1 MTSPQARVSLRLLLL
16 VLAAAGLSACETSG
30 LGSTTEAA
38 KPAEPPMTRRLAAE
52 QCWMAAE
59 KAHAALPLDKRADI
73 VNKCIEQK
81 LKTASGTA
89 EPAPAGPPPD
99 AKKKPASAAAE
110 AEKKKPAA
118 AAEKKKPA
126 APRAGEQ
133 DKKPADADEPD
144 KKP

>member
-16 VLAAAGLSACETSG
+16 VLVAAGLAACETSG
-30 LGSTTEAA
+30 LGTTTEAA
-38 KPAEPPMTRRLAAE
+38 KPVEPPMTRRLAAE

-81 LKTASGTA
+81 MKATAGNA
-89 EPAPAGPPPD
+89 EPAPAGPAPD
-99 AKKKPASAAAE
+99 AKKKKPAGA
-110 AEKKKPAA
+110 AA

-126 APRAGEQ
+126 APSAEEKDQKPAGADEL
-133 DKKPADADEPD
+133 DKKP
-144 KKP
+144 

>member
-16 VLAAAGLSACETSG
+16 VLAAAGLSACETTG
-30 LGSTTEAA
+30 LGTTTEA

-59 KAHAALPLDKRADI
+59 KAHAALSLDKRADI

-81 LKTASGTA
+81 MKTASGSA

-99 AKKKPASAAAE
+99 AKKKPAGA
-110 AEKKKPAA
+110 AA

-133 DKKPADADEPD
+133 DKKPADADADEPD

>member
-1 MTSPQARVSLRLLLL
+1 MTSPHARVSLRLLLL
-16 VLAAAGLSACETSG
+16 VLAAAGLSACETTG

-81 LKTASGTA
+81 LKTASGNA
-89 EPAPAGPPPD
+89 EPAPAGPAPD
-99 AKKKPASAAAE
+99 AKKKPAGA
-110 AEKKKPAA
+110 AA

-126 APRAGEQ
+126 APGADAKDQ
-133 DKKPADADEPD
+133 KPADAVTDEPD

>member
-1 MTSPQARVSLRLLLL
+1 MTAPYARASLRILLLA
-16 VLAAAGLSACETSG
+16 LAAAGLAACETTG
-30 LGSTTEAA
+30 LGTTTEAA

-59 KAHAALPLDKRADI
+59 KAHAALSLDQRADI

-81 LKTASGTA
+81 MKTASGSA
-89 EPAPAGPPPD
+89 EPAPAGPAPD
-99 AKKKPASAAAE
+99 AKKKKPAGAAE

-118 AAEKKKPA
+118 AGAGEPDQKPA
-126 APRAGEQ
+126 GAATG
-133 DKKPADADEPD
+133 APD

>member
-1 MTSPQARVSLRLLLL
+1 MMRITSPQARVSLRLLLL
-16 VLAAAGLSACETSG
+16 VLAAAGLSACETTG
-30 LGSTTEAA
+30 LGTTTEAA

-81 LKTASGTA
+81 LKTASGNA
-89 EPAPAGPPPD
+89 EPAPAGPAPD
-99 AKKKPASAAAE
+99 AKKKPAGAAAE
-110 AEKKKPAA
+110 
-118 AAEKKKPA
+118 AEKKKPA

-133 DKKPADADEPD
+133 DQKPADAGTDEPD

>member
-1 MTSPQARVSLRLLLL
+1 MTSPHARVSLRLLLL
-16 VLAAAGLSACETSG
+16 VLAAAGLSACETTG

-81 LKTASGTA
+81 LKTASGNA
-89 EPAPAGPPPD
+89 EPAPAAPAPD
-99 AKKKPASAAAE
+99 AKKKPAGA
-110 AEKKKPAA
+110 AA

-126 APRAGEQ
+126 APSASEQ
-133 DKKPADADEPD
+133 DQKPADADAPD
-144 KKP
+144 QKP

>member
-1 MTSPQARVSLRLLLL
+1 MRPWNLKPQTFARARRLLLL
-16 VLAAAGLSACETSG
+16 VVAVGLLAGCETTGDGASK
-30 LGSTTEAA
+30 TEAA

-81 LKTASGTA
+81 LKTASGNA
-89 EPAPAGPPPD
+89 EPAPAGPAPD
-99 AKKKPASAAAE
+99 AKKKPAGAAAE
-110 AEKKKPAA
+110 
-118 AAEKKKPA
+118 AEKKKPA

-133 DKKPADADEPD
+133 DQKPADAGTDEPD

>member
-1 MTSPQARVSLRLLLL
+1 MTSPQARVSLRLLLV
-16 VLAAAGLSACETSG
+16 VLAAAGLSACETTG

-59 KAHAALPLDKRADI
+59 KAHATLPLDKRADI
-73 VNKCIEQK
+73 VDKCIEQK
-81 LKTASGTA
+81 LKTASGNA
-89 EPAPAGPPPD
+89 EPAPAAPAPD
-99 AKKKPASAAAE
+99 TKKKKPAGA
-110 AEKKKPAA
+110 AA

-126 APRAGEQ
+126 APGADAKDQ
-133 DKKPADADEPD
+133 KPADAGADEPD

>member
-1 MTSPQARVSLRLLLL
+1 MTSPQARVSLRLLLV
-16 VLAAAGLSACETSG
+16 VLAAAGLAACETSG

-38 KPAEPPMTRRLAAE
+38 KPPEPPMTRRLAAE

-81 LKTASGTA
+81 LKPASGNA
-89 EPAPAGPPPD
+89 EPAPAGPAPD
-99 AKKKPASAAAE
+99 AKKKKPAGA
-110 AEKKKPAA
+110 AA

-126 APRAGEQ
+126 APGAGEQ
-133 DKKPADADEPD
+133 DQKPAGAGADEPD

>member
-1 MTSPQARVSLRLLLL
+1 MTAPHARASLRILLLA
-16 VLAAAGLSACETSG
+16 LAAAGLTACETAG
-30 LGSTTEAA
+30 LGTTTEAA

-59 KAHAALPLDKRADI
+59 KAHASQSLDQRADI

-81 LKTASGTA
+81 MKTASGSA
-89 EPAPAGPPPD
+89 EPAPAGPAPD
-99 AKKKPASAAAE
+99 AKKKKPAGAAAE

-118 AAEKKKPA
+118 AGAAEPDQKPA
-126 APRAGEQ
+126 G
-133 DKKPADADEPD
+133 PATDAPD

>member
-1 MTSPQARVSLRLLLL
+1 MTSPQARVSLRLLLV
-16 VLAAAGLSACETSG
+16 VLAAAGLSACETTG
-30 LGSTTEAA
+30 LGTMTEAA

-59 KAHAALPLDKRADI
+59 KAHAALSLDKRADI

-81 LKTASGTA
+81 MKTASGNA
-89 EPAPAGPPPD
+89 EPVPAGPAPD
-99 AKKKPASAAAE
+99 AKKKPAGA
-110 AEKKKPAA
+110 AA

-133 DKKPADADEPD
+133 DKKPADADTDEPD

>member
-16 VLAAAGLSACETSG
+16 VLAAAGLSACETTG
-30 LGSTTEAA
+30 LGTTTEAA

-81 LKTASGTA
+81 LKAASGNA
-89 EPAPAGPPPD
+89 EPAPAGPAPD
-99 AKKKPASAAAE
+99 AKKKPASA
-110 AEKKKPAA
+110 AA

-133 DKKPADADEPD
+133 DKKPADAGADEPD

>member
-16 VLAAAGLSACETSG
+16 VLAAAGLSACETTG
-30 LGSTTEAA
+30 LGTTTKAA

-81 LKTASGTA
+81 LKTASGNA
-89 EPAPAGPPPD
+89 EPAPAGPAPD
-99 AKKKPASAAAE
+99 AKKKPAGAAAE
-110 AEKKKPAA
+110 
-118 AAEKKKPA
+118 AEKKKPA

-133 DKKPADADEPD
+133 DQKPADAGTDEPD

>member
-16 VLAAAGLSACETSG
+16 VLAAAGLSACETTG
-30 LGSTTEAA
+30 LGTTTEAA

-89 EPAPAGPPPD
+89 EPAPAGPAPD
-99 AKKKPASAAAE
+99 AKKKPAGA
-110 AEKKKPAA
+110 AA

-126 APRAGEQ
+126 APGADAKDQ
-133 DKKPADADEPD
+133 KPADAGTDEPD